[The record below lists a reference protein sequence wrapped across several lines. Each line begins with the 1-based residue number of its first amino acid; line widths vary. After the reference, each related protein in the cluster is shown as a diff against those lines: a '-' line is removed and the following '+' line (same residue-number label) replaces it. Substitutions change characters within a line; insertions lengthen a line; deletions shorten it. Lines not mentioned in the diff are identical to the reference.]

1 MLIMKCLIFMQFN
14 ALCSRALKLVRKRK
28 HGPKVVTVRF
38 YHELNPKSLQLSKL
52 IISCCH
58 RYNTNNKRRG
68 ASFLSNNIS
77 LSPPSIRFLG
87 LLMRP
92 QVWTQAEQ
100 RRDAMG
106 ENWDAPRVWL
116 YASSRGQTNSSM
128 GRYGES
134 VKVLSVESQWQMGEC
149 PRKSPPRQRWQRMR
163 NSDM

>member
-1 MLIMKCLIFMQFN
+1 MNCLIFMQPN
-14 ALCSRALKLVRKRK
+14 DLCSRALKLARKRK
-28 HGPKVVTVRF
+28 HCRPK
-38 YHELNPKSLQLSKL
+38 LNPESAAVKIDHQLSSSLQKG
-52 IISCCH
+52 
-58 RYNTNNKRRG
+58 RQTKKVG
-68 ASFLSNNIS
+68 ASRLSNNIS
-77 LSPPSIRFLG
+77 LSPPSICFLG

-100 RRDAMG
+100 TRGAMG

-149 PRKSPPRQRWQRMR
+149 PRKSPPRQRWQGMR